1 MILVKSLIALFLILI
16 GFYAYEHLH
25 LLSYFD
31 GREGFQ
37 TENKAGASEVGSSE
51 VGASEVGKKK
61 DDYTSESILK
71 ASKTMADETIELKF
85 SEKMPLE
92 QHKEFANDADTMSNL
107 QEKMNEL
114 LKLKDEAMDINNNL
128 KIKK

>member
-1 MILVKSLIALFLILI
+1 MILVKSLIVLLLILI
-16 GFYAYEHLH
+16 GFYLYEKLH

-31 GREGFQ
+31 GREGFK
-37 TENKAGASEVGSSE
+37 TENKAGASGA
-51 VGASEVGKKK
+51 GASGAGAKK
-61 DDYTSESILK
+61 DDEYTSETILK
-71 ASKTMADETIELKF
+71 ASKALADETIELKF

-92 QHKEFANDADTMSNL
+92 QHNELANDADTISNL

-114 LKLKDEAMDINNNL
+114 LKLKDEATDINNNL